1 MRFPLSLTTS
11 MTRYILSQN
20 LRGVKKYP
28 LVLMLEPLF
37 KCNLH
42 CAGCGRIREYAGH
55 MTEMLTVDEC
65 LDAMNECGAPVV
77 SICGGEPLI
86 YPGIGEV
93 VRRAVFEQKRHVY
106 LCTNGLMLQKHIE
119 DGTFKPTSRFF
130 INVHLDGMEKNHD
143 ASTSRTGVWAAA
155 IEGLKAAVAAGFQVC
170 TNTTLYRESSVDE
183 IVELCTLLESLGVCS
198 MMLAP
203 AYSYETFDSASQ
215 DALFLHREE
224 TQARFREL
232 EKRLKGKKLGTT
244 PLYMDFLTGRRQL
257 PCAAWANP
265 TRNVC
270 GWKGPCYLLTDAHYT
285 TYREL
290 LEKTDWQSLGPTGTD
305 PRCANCMMHCGFEPG
320 AVLVSTKN
328 PIQGLRTMLWQLGVF

>member
-1 MRFPLSLTTS
+1 MRFPLSLTAT

-42 CAGCGRIREYAGH
+42 CVGCGRIREYADH
-55 MTEMLTVDEC
+55 MTEMLSLEEC
-65 LDAMNECGAPVV
+65 LDSANECGAPVV

-86 YPGIGEV
+86 YPQIGEL
-93 VRRAVFEQKRHVY
+93 VRELTFTQRRHVY
-106 LCTNGLMLQKHIE
+106 LCTNGLALKKHIE
-119 DGTFKPTSRFF
+119 DETFRPTSRFF

-143 ASTSRTGVWAAA
+143 ASTSRTGVWTAAV
-155 IEGLKAAVAAGFQVC
+155 EGLKAAVAAGFQVC

-203 AYSYETFDSASQ
+203 AYAYETFGGDSSE
-215 DALFLHREE
+215 ALFLHREE

-232 EKRLKGKKLGTT
+232 EKRLKGKRLGAT
-244 PLYMDFLTGRRQL
+244 PLYMDFLTGRRSL

-270 GWKGPCYLLTDAHYT
+270 GWKGPCYLLTDAHYA
-285 TYREL
+285 TYRDL
-290 LEKTDWQSLGPTGTD
+290 LEKTPWETLGPEGTD
-305 PRCANCMMHCGFEPG
+305 LRCANCMMHCGFEPG
-320 AVLVSTKN
+320 AVLVSTRN
-328 PIQGLRTMLWQLGVF
+328 PIQGLRTMLWQLGIF